1 MRFGITLPQFG
12 PLIDPGQLVSFAR
25 QAESLG
31 YQSLWVGDRVLAP
44 LHPSQPYMGYT
55 EEKPLPDAFGA
66 FMDPLT
72 VLTAAAAATS
82 TARLGSSTLNATWYH
97 PLLLGR
103 TLTTLD
109 QISGGRLD
117 AGFGLGWMETEYQAL
132 GIPWAGRGAR
142 LEETLDVLRAM
153 WTDDNPV
160 QHHGQLFDVPPST
173 LDLRP
178 VQPGGP
184 PVLLGGYSRRALER
198 VGRRAAGWLPSI
210 APGRGLT
217 VAMLDRPWQ
226 TIARA
231 AEAAGRDPGS
241 LRRELRVNLVAGPDL
256 VTTAIG
262 FVREARELGYD
273 GAFADPQFA
282 VGSPAEMA
290 DCAGQLMAAY
300 RAG

>member
-1 MRFGITLPQFG
+1 VRFGFTLPQFG
-12 PLIDPGQLVSFAR
+12 PVIDPGHLVSFAR
-25 QAESLG
+25 QAETLG
-31 YQSLWVGDRVLAP
+31 YQSLWVSDRVLAP
-44 LHPSQPYMGYT
+44 LHPSRPYLGHT

-82 TARLGSSTLNATWYH
+82 TARLGSSTLNATWYS

-109 QISGGRLD
+109 LLSGGRLD
-117 AGFGLGWMETEYQAL
+117 AGFGLGWMETEYEAL

-142 LEETLDVLRAM
+142 LEETLDVLQAM
-153 WTDDNPV
+153 WTGNPF
-160 QHHGQLFDVPPST
+160 QHEGPLWQIPPST

-184 PVLLGGYSRRALER
+184 PVLLGGYGPRALER
-198 VGRRAAGWLPSI
+198 VGRRAGGWLPSI

-217 VAMLDRPWQ
+217 VARLDKPWQ
-226 TIARA
+226 VIVQA
-231 AEAAGRDPGS
+231 AEAAGRDPGT
-241 LRRELRVNLVAGPDL
+241 LRRELRVNLVAGPDM
-256 VTTAIG
+256 VATAIG

-273 GAFADPQFA
+273 GAFAEPQFA
-282 VGSPAEMA
+282 VGSAAEMI

>member
-1 MRFGITLPQFG
+1 
-12 PLIDPGQLVSFAR
+12 
-25 QAESLG
+25 
-31 YQSLWVGDRVLAP
+31 
-44 LHPSQPYMGYT
+44 
-55 EEKPLPDAFGA
+55 
-66 FMDPLT
+66 
-72 VLTAAAAATS
+72 
-82 TARLGSSTLNATWYH
+82 
-97 PLLLGR
+97 
-103 TLTTLD
+103 
-109 QISGGRLD
+109 
-117 AGFGLGWMETEYQAL
+117 FGLGWMATEYEAL

-178 VQPGGP
+178 GQPGGP

-231 AEAAGRDPGS
+231 AEGAGRGAGCPRPQ
-241 LRRELRVNLVAGPDL
+241 RRGHP
-256 VTTAIG
+256 
-262 FVREARELGYD
+262 
-273 GAFADPQFA
+273 
-282 VGSPAEMA
+282 
-290 DCAGQLMAAY
+290 
-300 RAG
+300 RAGAEPRRP